1 MLQIQILGCLD
12 AGHLTPAEVAAALRS
27 RHVDLTEEIVRKFV
41 EGEYLLNT
49 PWSGALSN
57 VASIT
62 LPAIAS
68 CNGVLSLLS
77 GIFCSLGCGQQQH
90 SGEGRVCRAC
100 AAHGICRP
108 AEVRQAV

>member
-1 MLQIQILGCLD
+1 MLQTLLGCID

-49 PWSGALSN
+49 PCKGPLSN

-62 LPAIAS
+62 LSAIAS
-68 CNGVLSLLS
+68 CNGVLTLLS
-77 GIFCSLGCGQQQH
+77 GTFCSLRCGQQ
-90 SGEGRVCRAC
+90 
-100 AAHGICRP
+100 
-108 AEVRQAV
+108 